1 MVAKLWLE
9 KGNAGVLTMDRSEH
23 VQSKNKGKNK
33 SVIDKG
39 AMNPKLKSDGNFFN
53 TYKSTLSDW
62 ETFRLRHGAQP
73 NHASSSPDQYRAK
86 KGI

>member
-1 MVAKLWLE
+1 
-9 KGNAGVLTMDRSEH
+9 
-23 VQSKNKGKNK
+23 
-33 SVIDKG
+33 
-39 AMNPKLKSDGNFFN
+39 MNPKLKSDGNFFN